1 MVTIALNDEERD
13 LLVKVVADAE
23 AQFRHASEDET
34 DYVNRGLY
42 ASYARTLQGIRRR
55 LLGETPAGVQSR

>member
-1 MVTIALNDEERD
+1 MATIALNDEERD
-13 LLVKVVADAE
+13 LLVKVIADAE
-23 AQFRHASEDET
+23 ARFRHASEGET

-42 ASYARTLQGIRRR
+42 ASYARTLQDIRRR

>member
-1 MVTIALNDEERD
+1 MATIALNDEERD

-23 AQFRHASEDET
+23 AQFRHAAEDET

-42 ASYARTLQGIRRR
+42 ASYAKTLEGIAQR
-55 LLGETPAGVQSR
+55 LLVATQR